1 MRWLFLLLLLLN
13 AFYFIWSQQQRA
25 SQPLHL
31 PVALGV
37 VESEGAALKLLSEAP
52 SRAAANTDTSAI
64 DQKTC
69 LFLGGFVAAEQ
80 ALALQ
85 QRLLS
90 IDIAASEQAM
100 EANIGGDYWVY
111 MPALASRE
119 ASARLLRE
127 LQARKIDS
135 YLIADGDQAGGV
147 SIGIF
152 PSQVLAEQVMQR
164 LRLAGYQPFL
174 RVLSRAG
181 REHWLKVAPESRR
194 LLDDALLARLQ
205 KDFTGLRHQL
215 MSCETVASA
224 R

>member
-13 AFYFIWSQQQRA
+13 AFYFVWSQQQRA

-31 PVALGV
+31 PVALP
-37 VESEGAALKLLSEAP
+37 SQANEGAELRLLSEAP
-52 SRAAANTDTSAI
+52 GHAPDTASAVSI

-69 LFLGGFVAAEQ
+69 LFLGGFAAADQ
-80 ALALQ
+80 SLALQ

-90 IDIAASEQAM
+90 IDIGATQQMM
-100 EANIGGDYWVY
+100 EANVGGDYWVY

-152 PSQVLAEQVMQR
+152 PTQVLAEQVMQR
-164 LRLAGYQPFL
+164 LRLAGYQPYL
-174 RVLSRAG
+174 RVLSRTG
-181 REHWLKVAPESRR
+181 REYWLKVAPESRR
-194 LLDDALLARLQ
+194 LLDDGLLERLQ
-205 KDFTGLRHQL
+205 KDFVGLRHQL
-215 MSCETVASA
+215 MSCETIASA